1 MAVFSSGMQMT
12 QGGVHPVGRD
22 RPGQEM
28 VKMGKSFLARVPMPV
43 KLGVPVAAAGLL
55 AAACSSAAGT
65 SGSSAP
71 ASSGTSAGSAT
82 GTVIA
87 TQAGSGGTFLT
98 EGGRTV
104 YLWVKDGM
112 NKTTCTGACAS
123 AWPPV
128 MDKGQLTASG
138 GAKAADLGTIARP
151 GGGKQVTYN
160 GHALYFF
167 AGDSSAGQTSGQGS
181 DSFGAKWWLVA
192 PAGSQI
198 TASDT
203 AASSS
208 SGGSSSGGS
217 SASGSSS
224 GGSWG

>member
-1 MAVFSSGMQMT
+1 
-12 QGGVHPVGRD
+12 
-22 RPGQEM
+22 M
-28 VKMGKSFLARVPMPV
+28 VKMGKSFLARVPAPV
-43 KLGVPVAAAGLL
+43 KLGVPVAAGLL

-82 GTVIA
+82 GTVIE
-87 TQAGSGGTFLT
+87 THAGSGGTFLT

-128 MDKGQLTASG
+128 MDKGKLTASG

-167 AGDSSAGQTSGQGS
+167 AGDSSGGQTSGQGS

-208 SGGSSSGGS
+208 SGGSSSAGSSSAGS

>member
-1 MAVFSSGMQMT
+1 
-12 QGGVHPVGRD
+12 
-22 RPGQEM
+22 M
-28 VKMGKSFLARVPMPV
+28 VKMGKSFLARVPAPV
-43 KLGVPVAAAGLL
+43 KLGVPVAAGLL

-71 ASSGTSAGSAT
+71 ASSGASAGSAA
-82 GTVIA
+82 GTVIE

-98 EGGRTV
+98 EGGHTV

-128 MDKGQLTASG
+128 LAQGKLTASG

-151 GGGKQVTYN
+151 GGGKQVTYD

-167 AGDSSAGQTSGQGS
+167 AGDSSSGQTSGQGS

-192 PAGSQI
+192 PSGTQI
-198 TASDT
+198 TAADT
-203 AASSS
+203 ASSS
-208 SGGSSSGGS
+208 AASGAGSSAGGSSSGT
-217 SASGSSS
+217 SSS

>member
-1 MAVFSSGMQMT
+1 
-12 QGGVHPVGRD
+12 
-22 RPGQEM
+22 
-28 VKMGKSFLARVPMPV
+28 MGKSFLARMPMPV
-43 KLGVPVAAAGLL
+43 KLGVPVAAGLL
-55 AAACSSAAGT
+55 ATACSAAAGT

-82 GTVIA
+82 GTVIG
-87 TQAGSGGTFLT
+87 THAGSGGTFLT

-112 NKTTCTGACAS
+112 NKSTCTGACAS

-138 GAKAADLGTIARP
+138 GAKASDLGTIARP
-151 GGGKQVTYN
+151 GGKQVTYD

-192 PAGSQI
+192 PTGSQI
-198 TASDT
+198 TAADT
-203 AASSS
+203 ASSS
-208 SGGSSSGGS
+208 SSSSGGSAAGGSSSGGS
-217 SASGSSS
+217 SSAS
-224 GGSWG
+224 SWG